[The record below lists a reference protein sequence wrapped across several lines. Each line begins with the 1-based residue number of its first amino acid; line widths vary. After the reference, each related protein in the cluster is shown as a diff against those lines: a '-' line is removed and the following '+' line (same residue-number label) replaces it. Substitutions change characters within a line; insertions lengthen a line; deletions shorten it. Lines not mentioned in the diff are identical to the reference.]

1 MNGAQG
7 SGRVKFLMEVQTWR
21 VQTAFVNGIPLV
33 IWLTLYFPVVM
44 SMIVLDY
51 QAGLTERRSPVA
63 TF

>member
-1 MNGAQG
+1 
-7 SGRVKFLMEVQTWR
+7 MEVQTWR

-51 QAGLTERRSPVA
+51 RAGLTERRSPVA